1 MSRIATI
8 LVMVACLVPT
18 TLCPQA
24 QAQKESYSAILATS
38 NSSAS
43 QIKFTFTITKYAT
56 DVELKELAVILK
68 DKGED
73 ALVDALKKLDAGRIN
88 QLGDTGNQIAIAEKA
103 KSGKDTVITIIT
115 ARKIS
120 TVELKRKAAHADYP
134 LGYLS
139 VTLNEKG
146 EGTGKM
152 MTAAKIKFDE
162 KKGHFKLEPYGNGY
176 SKVTNVAS
184 IPSE

>member
-1 MSRIATI
+1 MSKITTM
-8 LVMVACLVPT
+8 LVAVACLLPAT
-18 TLCPQA
+18 FCRQA
-24 QAQKESYSAILATS
+24 QAQPESYSGILATG
-38 NSSAS
+38 NASAA
-43 QIKFTFTITKYAT
+43 QIKFNFTITKYST
-56 DVELKELAVILK
+56 DDELKELAAILK

-73 ALVDALKKLDAGRIN
+73 ALIDALKKLDAGRIN

-103 KSGKDTVITIIT
+103 QSGKVTVITIIT

-139 VTLNEKG
+139 VTLKENG

-152 MTAAKIKFDE
+152 MTAAKVKFDK
-162 KKGHFKLEPYGNGY
+162 KKGHFQLEPYGNGY
-176 SKVTNVAS
+176 SKVTNVVAVK
-184 IPSE
+184 

>member
-1 MSRIATI
+1 M
-8 LVMVACLVPT
+8 
-18 TLCPQA
+18 
-24 QAQKESYSAILATS
+24 
-38 NSSAS
+38 
-43 QIKFTFTITKYAT
+43 
-56 DVELKELAVILK
+56 KELAAILK

-103 KSGKDTVITIIT
+103 NPAKITVITIIT

-139 VTLNEKG
+139 VTLKENG

-152 MTAAKIKFDE
+152 MTAAKVKFDK

-176 SKVTNVAS
+176 SKVTNVAPNPWSDLFGVNQRFTQAALAAIRFCRLLKRTYSAAWRS
-184 IPSE
+184 IQIEQS